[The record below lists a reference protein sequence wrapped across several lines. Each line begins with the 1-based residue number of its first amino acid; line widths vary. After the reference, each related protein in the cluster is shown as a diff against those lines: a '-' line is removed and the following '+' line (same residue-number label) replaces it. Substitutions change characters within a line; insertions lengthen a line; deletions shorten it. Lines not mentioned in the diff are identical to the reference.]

1 MSINIIE
8 KIKSLTE
15 ELKHYAWAYYQNDAP
30 EITDAE
36 YDAKC
41 DELRSLE
48 DKENFW
54 LADSPTRKVQGT
66 LLDSL
71 KKVKHPVPMLSADKS
86 TDIADV
92 IKFAGNKE
100 ITISYKDDGATLVL
114 HYNNGELVQ
123 AVTRGDGEYG
133 EDVTH
138 TAKMIKNIP
147 MHISYTG
154 EIIVRG
160 EAVIPWDKYR
170 EMNVDGTLGHPRNL
184 SGGGLRQLDSKE
196 AAKRNI
202 YFYAFN
208 LVNWKDTGV
217 TTHAT
222 AMKFLE
228 IMGIPVVPYA
238 VLDDYDADSIK
249 YLTEM
254 DFNRERYN
262 IPTDGWVFQ
271 FNDLAYGESLGITAH
286 HPRNLYALKPET
298 TTYKT
303 IFRGVEFNPTRTG
316 LISLTGLFDS
326 VDIDETI
333 VSRATLHN
341 VSYFKDLELGIGD
354 EIEVA
359 KMNEIIPAILKNNTR
374 SNTYKLIENC
384 PCCGSNLVLN
394 QAESGTETL
403 ICPNE
408 NCAAKQLA
416 QFVHFVSKPCANIDG
431 LSEAI
436 LSKFIDLGFIKT
448 FADIYHLSD
457 HKDEIIKLDGFG
469 EKSYKK
475 LYEAIEL
482 SREIKLSNF
491 ITALGIPLIGK
502 TAGKTIS
509 KAFNGNYGF
518 FQDAWEHGF
527 DFSTFDDF
535 GKAMADAMNDAWVNP
550 NPLWAGLDKEFS
562 FIVEEA
568 PKISADDFI
577 SGKTF
582 VVTGS
587 FNNYKRSELEQI
599 ITNRGGKLSGS
610 VSAKTSF
617 LLTNDGDSGSS
628 KAEKAKKLNIP
639 IMSEDDFIKKAG
651 L

>member
-1 MSINIIE
+1 
-8 KIKSLTE
+8 
-15 ELKHYAWAYYQNDAP
+15 
-30 EITDAE
+30 
-36 YDAKC
+36 
-41 DELRSLE
+41 
-48 DKENFW
+48 
-54 LADSPTRKVQGT
+54 
-66 LLDSL
+66 
-71 KKVKHPVPMLSADKS
+71 
-86 TDIADV
+86 
-92 IKFAGNKE
+92 
-100 ITISYKDDGATLVL
+100 
-114 HYNNGELVQ
+114 
-123 AVTRGDGEYG
+123 
-133 EDVTH
+133 
-138 TAKMIKNIP
+138 
-147 MHISYTG
+147 
-154 EIIVRG
+154 
-160 EAVIPWDKYR
+160 
-170 EMNVDGTLGHPRNL
+170 
-184 SGGGLRQLDSKE
+184 
-196 AAKRNI
+196 
-202 YFYAFN
+202 
-208 LVNWKDTGV
+208 
-217 TTHAT
+217 
-222 AMKFLE
+222 
-228 IMGIPVVPYA
+228 
-238 VLDDYDADSIK
+238 
-249 YLTEM
+249 M
-254 DFNRERYN
+254 DFNREHYN

-286 HPRNLYALKPET
+286 HPRNLFALKPET

-316 LISLTGLFDS
+316 LISLTGLFDP

-384 PCCGSNLVLN
+384 PCCGSKLVLN

-527 DFSTFDDF
+527 DFSTLNDF
-535 GKAMADAMNDAWVNP
+535 GKAMADAMNDAWINP
-550 NPLWAGLDKEFS
+550 NPLWAGLDREFS

-587 FNNYKRSELEQI
+587 FQNYKRADLERI
-599 ITNRGGKLSGS
+599 ITDRGGKLSGS

-639 IMSEDDFIKKAG
+639 IMSEDEFIKKAG

>member
-1 MSINIIE
+1 MSVNIIE

-15 ELKHYAWAYYQNDAP
+15 ELKHYAWTYYQNDAP

-54 LADSPTRKVQGT
+54 LADSPTRKVQGA

-92 IKFAGNKE
+92 IKFAENKE

-123 AVTRGDGEYG
+123 AVTRGDGEIG

-147 MHISYTG
+147 MHISYTE

-170 EMNVDGTLGHPRNL
+170 EMNVDGTLGHPR
-184 SGGGLRQLDSKE
+184 SIAAGGLRQLDSNE

-208 LVNWKDTGV
+208 FVNWKDTGV

-228 IMGIPVVPYA
+228 ILGIPVVPYA

-249 YLTEM
+249 YLTEI
-254 DFNRERYN
+254 DFNREHYN

-286 HPRNLYALKPET
+286 HPRNLFALKPET

-316 LISLTGLFDS
+316 LISLTGLFDP

-384 PCCGSNLVLN
+384 PCCGSKLVLN

-457 HKDEIIKLDGFG
+457 HKDEIVKLDGFG

-518 FQDAWEHGF
+518 FHDAWEHSF
-527 DFSTFDDF
+527 DFSTLDDF

-562 FIVEEA
+562 FIVEET
-568 PKISADDFI
+568 PKVSADDFI

-599 ITNRGGKLSGS
+599 ITDRGGKLSGS

-639 IMSEDDFIKKAG
+639 IMSEDEFIKKAG

>member
-1 MSINIIE
+1 MNIIE
-8 KIKSLTE
+8 KIKSLTA
-15 ELKHYAWAYYQNDAP
+15 ELKRYAWAYYQNDAP

-41 DELRSLE
+41 DELRKLE
-48 DKENFW
+48 DQENYW
-54 LADSPTRKVQGT
+54 LADSPTRKVQGA

-71 KKVKHPVPMLSADKS
+71 QKIKHPSPMLSADKS

-92 IKFAGNKE
+92 IKFAGDKE

-123 AVTRGDGEYG
+123 AVTRGDGETG

-147 MHISYTG
+147 LHISCAE

-170 EMNVDGTLGHPRNL
+170 EMNTDGTLGHPRNL
-184 SGGGLRQLDSKE
+184 ASGGLRQLDANE

-208 LVNWKDTGV
+208 LVNWKDVGV

-228 IMGIPVVPYA
+228 ILGIPIVPYE
-238 VLDDYDADSIK
+238 VLSNYDAEIIK
-249 YLTEM
+249 ELTENVL
-254 DFNRERYN
+254 NREHYN

-271 FNDLAYGESLGITAH
+271 FNDLVYGESLGITAH
-286 HPRNLYALKPET
+286 HPRNLFALKSET

-359 KMNEIIPAILKNNTR
+359 KMNEIIPAILRNNTR

-384 PCCGSNLVLN
+384 PCCGSKLVLN
-394 QAESGTETL
+394 QADSGTETL
-403 ICPNE
+403 VCPNE

-416 QFVHFVSKPCANIDG
+416 QFAHFVSKPCANIDG

-436 LSKFIDLGFIKT
+436 LAKFVDMGFIKT
-448 FADIYHLSD
+448 YADIYHLSE
-457 HKDEIIKLDGFG
+457 HKNEIVKLDGFG

-482 SREIKLSNF
+482 SREIKLSNY

-502 TAGKTIS
+502 AAGKTIS
-509 KAFNGNYGF
+509 KAFNDNYALF
-518 FQDAWEHGF
+518 AESWKNGF
-527 DFSTFDDF
+527 DFSALDDF
-535 GKAMADAMNDAWVNP
+535 GEAMAEAMKNAWLNP
-550 NPLWAGLDKEFS
+550 NPLWVGLDKEFS
-562 FIVEEA
+562 FVVEEA
-568 PKISADDFI
+568 PKVSADDFI

-587 FNNYKRSELEQI
+587 FVNYKRSELEKI
-599 ITNRGGKLSGS
+599 IADRGGKLSGS
-610 VSAKTSF
+610 VSAKTSY
-617 LLTNDGDSGSS
+617 LLTNDVDSGSS

-639 IMSEDDFIKKAG
+639 IMGENEFIQKAG